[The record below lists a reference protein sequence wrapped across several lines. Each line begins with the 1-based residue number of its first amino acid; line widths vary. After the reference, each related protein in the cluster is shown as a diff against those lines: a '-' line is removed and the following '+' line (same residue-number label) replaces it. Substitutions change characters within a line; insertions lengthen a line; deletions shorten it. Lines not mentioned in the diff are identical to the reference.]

1 MYKRQ
6 LLANRKAFDADSL
19 HAVFFQVLESEPPPV
34 SQLNQDVPEVMVPF
48 LSKALAKKPADR
60 YQHAGEMR
68 EALRMARRAIAGEV
82 AEDTAMAVLQG
93 TVVEAPPVPPSPSGS
108 GSWKPRVQGSVAL
121 APESMARLQSGT
133 LPGGSITAT
142 GSLPPTRSSLP
153 LLIGGA
159 VVLALVVGGG
169 VVLWQRT
176 QPKPGTSGVEVVT
189 RQLVITKMDLARTK
203 LEIKDY
209 RAAGQEADQVLELE
223 PGNQGA
229 LEVKAQVATVL
240 RDLEAAAAE
249 AREAVKAGQ
258 LDVAKKALAKV
269 MSIDAQH
276 PVAAELSKE
285 LDSSFRDQV
294 DEARQAMKRS
304 QQEAEGAQA
313 STQKSFE
320 KAQAAGQEAEALF
333 GRGEFTMA
341 TSRFL
346 NARDEFDRARKAA
359 LQKTAQDKQAQAVPP
374 VLPSLRPSLAPS
386 TAPSSAHSSAPV
398 QPSAPPSAAPPVPQ
412 PSASAAAIPP
422 PSDDQPV
429 RRVIADY
436 ERAIET
442 KDIGLY
448 KRIWPTI
455 SPAQEKA
462 LMSAFN
468 NNKSKQ
474 DVQIKLL
481 GVEMGAREATV
492 RLQRTDVVDGK
503 PIKPFNQTVTLVRQG
518 DSWAI
523 KSIGQ

>member
-1 MYKRQ
+1 
-6 LLANRKAFDADSL
+6 
-19 HAVFFQVLESEPPPV
+19 
-34 SQLNQDVPEVMVPF
+34 
-48 LSKALAKKPADR
+48 
-60 YQHAGEMR
+60 
-68 EALRMARRAIAGEV
+68 
-82 AEDTAMAVLQG
+82 
-93 TVVEAPPVPPSPSGS
+93 
-108 GSWKPRVQGSVAL
+108 
-121 APESMARLQSGT
+121 
-133 LPGGSITAT
+133 
-142 GSLPPTRSSLP
+142 
-153 LLIGGA
+153 
-159 VVLALVVGGG
+159 
-169 VVLWQRT
+169 
-176 QPKPGTSGVEVVT
+176 
-189 RQLVITKMDLARTK
+189 
-203 LEIKDY
+203 
-209 RAAGQEADQVLELE
+209 
-223 PGNQGA
+223 
-229 LEVKAQVATVL
+229 VKAQVATVL

-313 STQKSFE
+313 STQKSYE

-359 LQKTAQDKQAQAVPP
+359 LLKTAQEKLAQASLPP
-374 VLPSLRPSLAPS
+374 VLPSLRPT
-386 TAPSSAHSSAPV
+386 TAPSAA
-398 QPSAPPSAAPPVPQ
+398 QPSLRPSTPTPLPTAGASTPTPAPQ
-412 PSASAAAIPP
+412 PSATAPVST
-422 PSDDQPV
+422 PSDDQAAV
-429 RRVIADY
+429 RHVIADY
-436 ERAIET
+436 ERAIEN

-448 KRIWPTI
+448 KRIWPTL
-455 SPAQEKA
+455 SSAQEKA

-468 NNKSKQ
+468 NKSRQ

-481 GVEMGAREATV
+481 GVDIGGREATV
-492 RLQRTDVVDGK
+492 RLQRSDVVDGK

-518 DSWAI
+518 DAWAI